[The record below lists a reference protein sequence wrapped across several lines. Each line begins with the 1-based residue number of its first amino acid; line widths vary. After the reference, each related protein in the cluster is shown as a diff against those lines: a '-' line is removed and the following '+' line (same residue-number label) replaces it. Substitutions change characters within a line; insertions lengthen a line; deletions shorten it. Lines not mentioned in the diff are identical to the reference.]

1 MPQKVIK
8 FAGINR
14 KANEFTNSDNCEE
27 LINLRPK
34 IDGGYEIVKNKDSI
48 FNSILFAKVYV
59 HSFGNVSNKIGVAN
73 DGRLMVIGDGSA
85 TAFSTTDFTSSDVV
99 LSFAGNTIL
108 AYSEKDN
115 KQVAFKYD
123 ADDYYKYKRYEF
135 KPKKITNAH
144 VQLNTEARRSVVA
157 DADTLTSIN
166 EALAMAASGFY
177 SENPNGLCGTVIIGC
192 TYVLDDGSEI
202 WSTAFVVADFWGEPT
217 YSATTGEVTV
227 IGRQSAKLHLTFEDA
242 EYVNIKR
249 INIFSTRPVYRY
261 EFKTSIQN
269 ETTVFVPYILSAEDS
284 KIDSQLMYYQGYV
297 IPDKTEITFDLDFSQ
312 SLAGEMVME
321 VTSGCIERIGKS
333 VSYNNRFHFYD
344 SKKYHII
351 QRPTIS
357 DPSGSRETSEY
368 WVAYVLFNN
377 EWKLIEPAYKFSS
390 SASQSIIYPMA
401 GVKKLAFVKLQEKTV
416 ETTST
421 ETYDR
426 VPNGTIYYGMTK
438 DSEMFYVSMQDSSAY
453 NYSYAF
459 DVVPTLESASD
470 FYDTVKAAGQLYG
483 TDAPA
488 TRIEWADE
496 ENVMNVSAQYNP
508 FIFPVN
514 YSYNFD
520 GGIKEIATSY
530 LPISSTQIGQF
541 PLTVFTKNGIY
552 SLEQGSGS
560 VLYGNNVPINSMVI
574 DGKAESTPYGIFFAS
589 SGRLYILTGRE
600 CADVSYVMQG
610 EREVNVR
617 ETDAYKR
624 LCLDNNGYFYDF
636 SLFLSNTDFDEIMH
650 GAEFAYDQR
659 NNELLISNESLR
671 YSYVFNL
678 DTRAFHKINARFTTS
693 QNAARFAVKYSHFKD
708 GTFNRVVVD
717 LASESKGNQ
726 TILLQSRPMSFEP
739 LYTHIQRLILLADA
753 KLTDNQYLCL
763 SVFGSDNLSDWK
775 CIISAQK
782 HNTVLRQIRTNKAAK
797 SYKDYIILITGKV
810 STDTDISDILAD
822 YTVVNRRLG

>member
-14 KANEFTNSDNCEE
+14 KANEFTNSGNCEE

-34 IDGGYEIVKNKDSI
+34 IDGGYEIVKDKYAVWK
-48 FNSILFAKVYV
+48 NSMFERIYV
-59 HSFGNVSNKIGVAN
+59 HSFGNVSNMIGVASSGN
-73 DGRLMVIGDGSA
+73 LYVVNNGTS

-108 AYSEKDN
+108 AYSETNN

-123 ADDYYKYKRYEF
+123 ADDYYKYKQYKV
-135 KPKKITNAH
+135 KPKKITKAYIS
-144 VQLNTEARRSVVA
+144 LGDSWLYSVNYDSYDLASV
-157 DADTLTSIN
+157 N
-166 EALAMAASGFY
+166 NALAMAASGFY
-177 SENPNGLCGTVIIGC
+177 SEHPNGLCGTVIVGC
-192 TYVLDDGSEI
+192 TYVLDDGNEV
-202 WSTAFVVADFWGEPT
+202 WSTAFVVSDTDEAPVFRGSSEDV
-217 YSATTGEVTV
+217 AVTGRKNAV
-227 IGRQSAKLHLTFEDA
+227 LHMEFEDA
-242 EYVNIKR
+242 ESIGIKR
-249 INIFSTRPVYRY
+249 INIYSTRPVFRY
-261 EFKTSIQN
+261 EFESAVIDQTS
-269 ETTVFVPYILSAEDS
+269 TFRAKRLSAEDS
-284 KIDSQLMYYQGYV
+284 AVDSQLMYYQGYV
-297 IPDKTEITFDLDFSQ
+297 VPDKNSVSFKLDFKQ
-312 SLAGEMVME
+312 SLAGEKVME

-333 VSYNNRFHFYD
+333 ISYNNRFHFYD
-344 SKKYHII
+344 AKTYHII

-357 DPSGSRETSEY
+357 NPAGSRDASEY
-368 WVAYVLFNN
+368 WAAYVLFND
-377 EWKLIEPAYKFSS
+377 EWKLIEPAYKFGSGI
-390 SASQSIIYPMA
+390 SQSIIYPMS
-401 GVKKLAFVKLQEKTV
+401 GIKKMAFVKLD
-416 ETTST
+416 SS
-421 ETYDR
+421 Y
-426 VPNGTIYYGMTK
+426 NMTK
-438 DSEMFYVSMQDSSAY
+438 DSEMFYVPMQDSSAY

-459 DVVPTLESASD
+459 DVVPTLESASA
-470 FYDTVKAAGQLYG
+470 FYDTVQAAGQLYG
-483 TDAPA
+483 TDEPA

-496 ENVMNVSAQYNP
+496 ENAMNVSAQYNP
-508 FIFPVN
+508 FVFPVN
-514 YSYNFD
+514 YSYSFG

-541 PLTVFTKNGIY
+541 PLTVFTTNGIY

-560 VLYGNNVPINSMVI
+560 VLYGNIVPINPMVI

-589 SGRLYILTGRE
+589 SSRLYILTGRE
-600 CADVSYVMQG
+600 CSDVSYVMQG

-617 ETDAYKR
+617 ETDAYKK
-624 LCLDNNGYFYDF
+624 LCLSSNGFFHDF
-636 SLFLSNTDFDEIMH
+636 SKRLSNMNFEEVLSEAEIT
-650 GAEFAYDQR
+650 YDQK
-659 NNELLISNESLR
+659 NNELLIGGKNST

-678 DTRAFHKINARFTTS
+678 DTRSYHKVEGRYITS
-693 QNAARFAVKYSHFKD
+693 QNAARYAIRKKTHND
-708 GTFNRVVVD
+708 IVD
-717 LASESKGNQ
+717 LASEYEGNQ
-726 TILLQSRPMSFEP
+726 AILLQSRPMSFEP